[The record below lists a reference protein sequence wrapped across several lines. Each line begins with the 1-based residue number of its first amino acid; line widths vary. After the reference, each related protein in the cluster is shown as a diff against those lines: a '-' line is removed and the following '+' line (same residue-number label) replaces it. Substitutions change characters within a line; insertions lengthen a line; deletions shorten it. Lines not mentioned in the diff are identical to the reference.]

1 MANIFYNN
9 AKEIL
14 FSGSLDFSSDTFKL
28 ALVDSTYTP
37 NIDTD
42 IYYDDISGEIEN
54 AGYTTGG
61 ALMDNTSL
69 SIVSDVLVYD
79 ADNLVWIITGTVTI
93 RGGVLYKDTGDS
105 STSPL
110 ICYYD
115 FLEDNVV
122 TNGTFTIR
130 WASNGAISLTS
141 E

>member
-9 AKEIL
+9 TKELL
-14 FSGSLDFSSDTFKL
+14 FSGSLDFSNDTFKL

-37 NIDTD
+37 NITTD
-42 IYYDDISGEIEN
+42 IYYDDVCGEIEN

-69 SIVSDVLVYD
+69 SIVSDILVYD

-93 RGGVLYKDTGDS
+93 RGGVLYKDTGDP

-115 FLEDNVV
+115 FLDDNVV
-122 TNGTFTIR
+122 TDGTFTIR
-130 WASNGAISLTS
+130 WSSNGAISLTS